1 MTRAKTPSKASF
13 DAAKDR
19 VVEWL
24 LHDAEWCIATGRG
37 LPTAYRFYE
46 KARKRIE
53 EP

>member
-19 VVEWL
+19 VVEW
-24 LHDAEWCIATGRG
+24 R

-46 KARKRIE
+46 KARKRKLHALLAAKNAEIA
-53 EP
+53 